1 MNNRV
6 NYVVIGILVLIGIA
20 GMALFGFW
28 LLKPTKESQM
38 QRYAMY
44 FNESVLGLNLDAPVK
59 YKGLSVGKVVEL
71 NIRKSNS
78 EQVEVLV
85 EILKDTPIKTSTE
98 AQLISQGITGLSYI
112 NLTINKEIDA
122 KPLIVQEG
130 DKYPIIR
137 TIPSL
142 FIKLENRFGD
152 VSLNLLEILDGMQEL
167 LKKENQENLS
177 LLLKNSAFFMSRM
190 NQVLD
195 DDTISNFKQTL
206 KNLNSSSKK
215 LDEMIPRVTALIEKS
230 TKFEDDIALSINSIM
245 GSYLEVEDS
254 MRAFKFALESEEFNI
269 KEITDEMVHNING
282 TLFEMRQL
290 MIKTEEAINR
300 YERSPGDV
308 IFLQEEIKK
317 GPGEE

>member
-98 AQLISQGITGLSYI
+98 AQLTSQGITGLSYI